1 MPVHLGWSKW
11 CTVLDNSSNGS
22 HSIFRKE
29 VSLDK
34 NKVTG
39 IVPELDE
46 FFKEASRSRAI
57 LPEQNCEDRS
67 KYFKTSLQFCYK
79 IIIAPLASLL
89 KQPEI
94 ITVPDS
100 CVYQVPFA
108 ALADEEGKYLS
119 ETCRIRLVPS
129 LTTLELV
136 QDSPPDYH
144 SQTGALIVG
153 DPVVGRRLSFNDGGY
168 FKNSVAS

>member
-1 MPVHLGWSKW
+1 MPVYLGWSKW

-57 LPEQNCEDRS
+57 LPKQNCEDRS
-67 KYFKTSLQFCYK
+67 SDETELMSLQYDNRSLLRDYDAKDFKTSLHLCY
-79 IIIAPLASLL
+79 
-89 KQPEI
+89 
-94 ITVPDS
+94 
-100 CVYQVPFA
+100 
-108 ALADEEGKYLS
+108 
-119 ETCRIRLVPS
+119 
-129 LTTLELV
+129 
-136 QDSPPDYH
+136 
-144 SQTGALIVG
+144 
-153 DPVVGRRLSFNDGGY
+153 
-168 FKNSVAS
+168 